1 VYIRRG
7 FYIDVFILFLSAELK
22 QIKDYLKMMGKP
34 KFGKAELQ
42 KVRNGVDLL
51 PLLQERD
58 LYGINKLSFIKTLL
72 KHMKRDDLLK
82 EVCNYE
88 KESAKAAGAKPT
100 PPTKPPR
107 PKLGN

>member
-1 VYIRRG
+1 
-7 FYIDVFILFLSAELK
+7 
-22 QIKDYLKMMGKP
+22 MMGKP
-34 KFGKAELQ
+34 KIGKAELE

-72 KHMKRDDLLK
+72 KQMKRDDLLK

-107 PKLGN
+107 PKLGNQIWLVQLEHNKIHLKTEQNKLH